1 MIILSYILIVV
12 KERERPA
19 QSFRVGFGHSIN
31 PKLKKYFCSKGKKTK
46 SIFLGTFDMY
56 GHNLVE
62 EPNFQQGLSRTNLF
76 SDLKMAVIIKKKF
89 WKRNLGFIA
98 KVTILEKNVKKS

>member
-1 MIILSYILIVV
+1 LIILSYILIVV

-31 PKLKKYFCSKGKKTK
+31 PKLKKYFCSKGK

-56 GHNLVE
+56 GHNLVK

-76 SDLKMAVIIKKKF
+76 SDLKMAVIIKKVLK
-89 WKRNLGFIA
+89 
-98 KVTILEKNVKKS
+98 KKSWVYRESNNT